1 MYDNLEELSKIV
13 EVLAEQDIDYIL
25 VSHVVPYLEEIS
37 EKAAYITIS
46 RNQIEN
52 LLSLEEKDVSTS
64 FYDKIYH
71 MVINI
76 EAIADQKIAQ
86 FEKQTIWEK
95 MLEKKC
101 PINFPFLLKSL
112 NKLRILKKVQENFKL
127 NEKIASKYCIELK
140 LPKILPEA
148 KERVCPYVQK
158 KVIFIRSDG
167 KVAPCMEFS
176 YPHSLYINGH
186 LKEIREILFG
196 DLQFQELNFIWDK
209 EKYRAFKDVRKNM
222 PEKIPWC
229 GDCVFSTWCFFART
243 NERDCF
249 TNEPGCSECLYS
261 VGLSLCNI

>member
-140 LPKILPEA
+140 WS
-148 KERVCPYVQK
+148 C
-158 KVIFIRSDG
+158 
-167 KVAPCMEFS
+167 
-176 YPHSLYINGH
+176 N
-186 LKEIREILFG
+186 LKPF
-196 DLQFQELNFIWDK
+196 
-209 EKYRAFKDVRKNM
+209 
-222 PEKIPWC
+222 PSP
-229 GDCVFSTWCFFART
+229 
-243 NERDCF
+243 
-249 TNEPGCSECLYS
+249 P
-261 VGLSLCNI
+261 